1 MLVALIF
8 AVIDSRND
16 SKPDKGLAPLIIGFI
31 VFMIGM
37 TFGFNCGYA
46 INPARDLAPRIF
58 TAMAGWGAD
67 VFTVRNHWAW
77 VPPIACSLGGTFGG
91 YLYILT
97 VEIHRKDSTTVGN
110 PDVENG
116 EIGLNAS
123 GQQVTNTHL

>member
-1 MLVALIF
+1 MNPYVTDVFFIQFFSTAMLVALIF

-67 VFTVRNHWAW
+67 VFTYVHTCYHHNFSYKIGSELNVRQN
-77 VPPIACSLGGTFGG
+77 V
-91 YLYILT
+91 
-97 VEIHRKDSTTVGN
+97 
-110 PDVENG
+110 
-116 EIGLNAS
+116 
-123 GQQVTNTHL
+123 